1 MLLDAASFDERLLSL
16 LLHVTVLLELPYLA
30 LLLHLALLLL
40 HLTLLPLHLPS
51 LLLLRLLLQLLA
63 LLLRLLLEPRALL
76 LRLPLQL
83 LGLLLR
89 LPFRLRL
96 WLLRFLNL
104 PLLILQDRPWRL
116 DPLRSFIGDGLRSRY
131 LARPKHERRQY
142 HTQHRDSCL
151 MLAHGSRLL
160 RRIEYRADALGEIP
174 IAERNTGRLSTAA
187 RCHQLDKQQR
197 VIR

>member
-1 MLLDAASFDERLLSL
+1 MLLDAASFDERQLSL
-16 LLHVTVLLELPYLA
+16 LLHLTVLLELQYLA

-51 LLLLRLLLQLLA
+51 LLLLRLLLQLL
-63 LLLRLLLEPRALL
+63 ALL